1 MVIKINNKQEK
12 FYKYMGKM
20 FGSRILERETNDR
33 LYDDN
38 NKEWY
43 IYLENDTVKAFA
55 SLSNN
60 VIKNIYTTK
69 EIYLE
74 KVLTRIIQENTT
86 IKKSIVT
93 NKYIKIYKNCE
104 FTVDENINY
113 KNFVKIYYTDTD
125 MERIEA

>member
-113 KNFVKIYYTDTD
+113 KNFVKIYYTD